1 MSLANYIR
9 PMSFR
14 ETLGTMF
21 RLYWKVFI
29 PIIVMNIIVNVIT
42 FSTFTF
48 IGLLVGP
55 VLIMT
60 SNVMLGQRVKV
71 WQSIRKGVS
80 LGLVFKMALVSIVFL
95 GVIVLLAMVVGGVIG
110 GIAGS
115 DKVGYAVG
123 IIIYA
128 LLSPLWIFIPMIMLL
143 EKQGLRASIQRSFQ
157 ILKKNFIRVAQM
169 DIFINLVLAVM
180 SILLYL
186 LVNDP
191 TQDFF
196 TNFTV
201 GVGFAMLIAAITGF
215 NAIPFVFVYYEF
227 RARFENY
234 SDALLTEEL
243 GYQPIEE
250 MMTI

>member
-1 MSLANYIR
+1 MSLTNYIR

-14 ETLGTMF
+14 ETVGLMF

-29 PIIVMNIIVNVIT
+29 PIIVMNIIINVI
-42 FSTFTF
+42 SLSVFTF
-48 IGLLVGP
+48 IGVLVGP

-71 WQSIRKGVS
+71 WQSIKKGVS
-80 LGLVFKMALVSIVFL
+80 LGLIIKMAVVSIVFL
-95 GVIVLLAMVVGGVIG
+95 GIIVLVAILVGGATAAIFNDNIG
-110 GIAGS
+110 AAI
-115 DKVGYAVG
+115 G

-143 EKQGLRASIQRSFQ
+143 EKQGMFVSIRRSFQ
-157 ILKKNFIRVAQM
+157 ILRKNFTRVVQM
-169 DIFINLVLAVM
+169 DLFVNLVLAVL
-180 SILLYL
+180 SVLFAPIFP
-186 LVNDP
+186 DP
-191 TQDFF
+191 SGAAASFE
-196 TNFTV
+196 N
-201 GVGFAMLIAAITGF
+201 GVIAAMIVGAITSF
-215 NAIPFVFVYYEF
+215 NVFPFVFVYYDY